1 VQVLLADILD
11 VCILPPDAHRLLK
24 YTALVEQMT
33 ASLPNCQPFQ
43 NTMLSAAS
51 SQKLQDQIWKLIGI
65 APERGPGTCCAYAM
79 SLQQK
84 HIKATIALLLNVA
97 LGAQSNA
104 LTFTH
109 AIAAALIKKQGSL
122 PNDAPQCS
130 HTSPTS
136 RSTRVS
142 LFQQNGTPYTGQHL
156 QDWRDRLSSELESQ
170 GHYQRDSIVRS
181 VAQICQDLEARC
193 DTVEEPLRQEKARSQ
208 ELERQLA
215 ELNARVV
222 SLEVEATDDRLH
234 LEGLEDEKLNISDER
249 DSLAAK
255 LRELQK
261 DAEEASR
268 TADEMLH
275 KAHKEFNAKEMEFRS
290 TILTHEEDLRSQARQ
305 IEDQSETVCSLRSEL
320 QDVRDQHSILM
331 EQHETLQDRL
341 AETEQKLNGESDIN
355 RTRSKEIAT
364 LRERGIELELQ
375 LQGTEAELDTVMS
388 RLSDLQISHQELIH
402 SSEEA
407 YKDLETKYVNDMD
420 EAAIKAEE
428 VAERLRTEVREA
440 TQRAQKA
447 EEAHDTTQQ
456 DLRQLQATIPPLE
469 DRVQE
474 LNDFCTE
481 QEEELEEL
489 RTMRRNLLA
498 GLGVTSQHPLAIRPG
513 SRAQADAAERT
524 PRAPREHRRRKSAI
538 QTLQGTPKVTRSTQ
552 GTTNT
557 AMETL
562 ANASFGSSD
571 SHSSQNGSTR
581 KRSKPRSS
589 FKASPMQTPYTQK
602 PVLSVRSVS
611 KKLSPSKRS
620 ALRQLS
626 PNRRHTTVG
635 FAVSE
640 NEEEHDNGTRSVRK
654 RIGSLQGIEEADFDM
669 EDFLAGTPLTPGNF
683 ATGTGRIPDDDDAT
697 TTELWN

>member
-1 VQVLLADILD
+1 VQVLLTDVLD
-11 VCILPPDAHRLLK
+11 VCILPPDAHRLLN

-33 ASLPNCQPFQ
+33 ASLPSCQPFQ
-43 NTMLSAAS
+43 NTVLSAVS
-51 SQKLQDQIWKLIGI
+51 SQKLQDKIWKLIGI
-65 APERGPGTCCAYAM
+65 SSERGPGTCCAYAM

-84 HIKATIALLLNVA
+84 HVKATIGLLLNVA
-97 LGAQSNA
+97 LAAQSNA
-104 LTFTH
+104 LTFPH
-109 AIAAALIKKQGSL
+109 AIAAALINKQASL
-122 PNDAPQCS
+122 PHGAPKCS
-130 HTSPTS
+130 HASPTS

-142 LFQQNGTPYTGQHL
+142 LFQQNSTPYTGQHL

-170 GHYQRDSIVRS
+170 SHYQRDFIARS

-193 DTVEEPLRQEKARSQ
+193 DTVEEPLRQEKKRTQ

-249 DSLAAK
+249 DNLAAK
-255 LRELQK
+255 LRELQE

-275 KAHKEFNAKEMEFRS
+275 NAHEDFNAKEMEFRS
-290 TILTHEEDLRSQARQ
+290 TILTHEEDLRGQARQ
-305 IEDQSETVCSLRSEL
+305 IEDQNEVVCSLRSEL
-320 QDVRDQHSILM
+320 QDVHDQHSVLM

-355 RTRSKEIAT
+355 RTQSEEIAT
-364 LRERGIELELQ
+364 LKDRGIELELQ

-388 RLSDLQISHQELIH
+388 RLGDLQVSHQELIH

-407 YKDLETKYVNDMD
+407 YKDLETKYANDMND
-420 EAAIKAEE
+420 AATKAEE
-428 VAERLRTEVREA
+428 AAGRLRTEVREV

-447 EEAHDTTQQ
+447 EEAHDKTQQ

-498 GLGVTSQHPLAIRPG
+498 GLGVASQHPLAIRSGP
-513 SRAQADAAERT
+513 RAQADAAEQI

-552 GTTNT
+552 GITNT
-557 AMETL
+557 AMETI

-571 SHSSQNGSTR
+571 SHSSQNGSTPR
-581 KRSKPRSS
+581 RSKPRSS
-589 FKASPMQTPYTQK
+589 FKASSMYTPYTQK
-602 PVLSVRSVS
+602 PVLSARSVS
-611 KKLSPSKRS
+611 KKLTPSKRS

-640 NEEEHDNGTRSVRK
+640 NEEHAQSGSEEEVFRVLRK
-654 RIGSLQGIEEADFDM
+654 LISTWKTFW
-669 EDFLAGTPLTPGNF
+669 LA
-683 ATGTGRIPDDDDAT
+683 RH
-697 TTELWN
+697 